1 MSRRLLALVP
11 LAAAVALAVGAPP
24 SRAASPV
31 GVAQTA
37 ALLRGIPQHGVDL
50 GSPKAPVTL
59 VEFADLQ
66 CPFCAQWERN
76 AFPEIVRKY
85 VRPGKVRIIFVGMTF
100 LGPDSVK
107 AFRAALAAGEQN
119 HFWNVAELMYLN
131 QGKENSGWVTDTF
144 LRSIGRT
151 VKTLSVTKMLA
162 ARSSAGVKAQLAAA
176 STLASAAGVDQTPSF
191 AVSRTGAA
199 PQLIKISSLD
209 AAGIEPALDAL
220 LNG

>member
-24 SRAASPV
+24 GRAAAPV
-31 GVAQTA
+31 GAAQT

-59 VEFADLQ
+59 IEFADLQ
-66 CPFCAQWERN
+66 CPYCAQWERN
-76 AFPEIVRKY
+76 ALPAIVRKY

-100 LGPDSVK
+100 LGPDSAK
-107 AFRAALAAGEQN
+107 AFSAALAAGEQN
-119 HFWNVAELMYLN
+119 RFWNVAELMYLN

-151 VKTLSVTKMLA
+151 VRTLSVPKMLA

-176 STLASAAGVDQTPSF
+176 SNLASAAGVNQTPSF
-191 AVSRTGAA
+191 AVGRTGAA
-199 PQLIKISSLD
+199 PQLIQISSLD